1 MLHNC
6 LQGQAPIQLPQTTC
20 AIQPQVPLAPL
31 TTLRVGGMAQ
41 WYSAPRTPEEMRT
54 CFEWASLEN
63 LPVTLLG
70 AGSNLLISDQ
80 GLSGLV
86 LSSRYLRGSIFD
98 EETGQV
104 IAYAGESLP
113 RLAWEAARRG
123 WEGLEWAAGIPGT
136 VGGAV
141 VMNAGA
147 QGQSM
152 ADILVNAQVFGTVPG
167 VGAEVTGADR
177 PSADRS
183 SKPAGSQPSYG
194 SPEQTEKAQNG
205 KTQRGLLHGIES
217 LTPAQLQYS
226 YRSSILQSGG
236 RLVTQATFQLRPG
249 ADPQA
254 VMERTTQKLDYR
266 KSTQPYHL
274 PSCGSVFR
282 NPLPDRAA
290 GWLIENSG
298 LKGYQIGFAQVAQR
312 HANFIV
318 NQGGAT
324 ATDVFQLL
332 RHVQTEVWEQ
342 WSLMLEPEVRILGDF
357 PTVQGFS

>member
-41 WYSAPRTPEEMRT
+41 WYSAPRNPEEMRA
-54 CFEWASLEN
+54 CFEWATMED
-63 LPVTLLG
+63 LPITLLG

-80 GLSGLV
+80 GLPGLV
-86 LSSRYLRGSIFD
+86 LSSRYLRGNIFD
-98 EETGQV
+98 EETGRI

-147 QGQSM
+147 QGHCV
-152 ADILVNAQVFGTVPG
+152 ADILVNTQVFGAA
-167 VGAEVTGADR
+167 GAAAQG
-177 PSADRS
+177 SASGNS
-183 SKPAGSQPSYG
+183 SRQKNTIATLA
-194 SPEQTEKAQNG
+194 PE
-205 KTQRGLLHGIES
+205 
-217 LTPAQLQYS
+217 QLQYS
-226 YRSSILQSGG
+226 YRTSMLQGEG

-254 VMERTTQKLDYR
+254 VMERTSHNLDYR

-324 ATDVFQLL
+324 AADVFQVLH
-332 RHVQTEVWEQ
+332 HVQAQVWEK

-357 PTVQGFS
+357 SAVKGFS

>member
-20 AIQPQVPLAPL
+20 AIRPQVPLAPL

-41 WYSAPRTPEEMRT
+41 WYSAPRTPEEMRA
-54 CFEWASLEN
+54 CFEWATLED
-63 LPVTLLG
+63 LPITLLG

-80 GLSGLV
+80 GLPGLV

-98 EETGQV
+98 EETGQI

-147 QGQSM
+147 QGHCI
-152 ADILVNAQVFGTVPG
+152 ADILVNTQVFGVS
-167 VGAEVTGADR
+167 
-177 PSADRS
+177 SADGSDREPIDLVHS
-183 SKPAGSQPSYG
+183 SHR
-194 SPEQTEKAQNG
+194 EKHAIS
-205 KTQRGLLHGIES
+205 TLV
-217 LTPAQLQYS
+217 PDQLRYS
-226 YRSSILQSGG
+226 YRNSVLQGDG

-249 ADPQA
+249 ADPKG
-254 VMERTTQKLDYR
+254 VMDRTSQNLNYR

-298 LKGYQIGFAQVAQR
+298 LKGYQVGFAQVAQR

-324 ATDVFQLL
+324 AADVFQVLH
-332 RHVQTEVWEQ
+332 HVQARVWDQ

-357 PTVQGFS
+357 SAVEGFS